1 MNKKLKR
8 EKAYNEYS
16 RLTLA
21 NDFIFAKVMMNE
33 KLCKKLLEVILGI
46 KIERIEYVETQK
58 TIFHIIKSRSVRLD
72 VYVKD
77 SKKTV
82 YNIEMQ
88 TTNTRNL
95 PKRSRYYQ
103 GMIDLNLLK
112 KGKDY
117 KQLNKSYVIF
127 ICTFDVFNKGRHIYT
142 FENYCEQDKELC
154 LNDEATKI
162 FLNPY
167 SDMEDIDEELNNFL
181 RYLADGKPV
190 DDFTRELDQEVTI
203 VRENR
208 KWRLAY
214 MTMALKMD
222 DVKQTAL
229 GYGIM
234 GMLNLEKKHNPHIT
248 LDDFY
253 NFVSQQKGYENIS
266 KEIVEEIFYE

>member
-77 SKKTV
+77 SEKTV

-167 SDMEDIDEELNNFL
+167 SDIEDIDEELNNFL
-181 RYLADGKPV
+181 RYLVDGKPV

>member
-77 SKKTV
+77 SEKTV

-181 RYLADGKPV
+181 RYLVDGKPV

-222 DVKQTAL
+222 DVKYEAL
-229 GYGIM
+229 YLGLKAT
-234 GMLNLEKKHNPHIT
+234 LNALRQSNPNISFE
-248 LDDFY
+248 DFY
-253 NFVSQQKGYENIS
+253 GFVEQQEVYEKVSQ
-266 KEIVEEIFYE
+266 EIIEEVYYK

>member
-46 KIERIEYVETQK
+46 KIEKIEYVETQK
-58 TIFHIIKSRSVRLD
+58 TIFHIIKARSVRLD

-142 FENYCEQDKELC
+142 FENYCEQDKALC

-167 SDMEDIDEELNNFL
+167 SDIEDIDEELNNFL
-181 RYLADGKPV
+181 RYLVDGKPV

-222 DVKQTAL
+222 DVKYEAL
-229 GYGIM
+229 YLGLKAT
-234 GMLNLEKKHNPHIT
+234 LNALRQSNPNISFE
-248 LDDFY
+248 DFY
-253 NFVSQQKGYENIS
+253 GFVEQQEVYEKVSQ
-266 KEIVEEIFYE
+266 EIIEEVYYK

>member
-8 EKAYNEYS
+8 KKAYNEYS

-77 SKKTV
+77 SEKTV

-253 NFVSQQKGYENIS
+253 NFVSQQKGDENIS

>member
-77 SKKTV
+77 SEKTV

>member
-77 SKKTV
+77 SEKTV

-167 SDMEDIDEELNNFL
+167 SDIEDIDEELNNFL

>member
-77 SKKTV
+77 SEKTV

-222 DVKQTAL
+222 DVKYEAL
-229 GYGIM
+229 YLGLKAT
-234 GMLNLEKKHNPHIT
+234 LNALRQSNPNISFE
-248 LDDFY
+248 DFY
-253 NFVSQQKGYENIS
+253 GFVEQQEVYEKVSQ
-266 KEIVEEIFYE
+266 EIIEEVYYK

>member
-46 KIERIEYVETQK
+46 KIARIEYVETQK

-77 SKKTV
+77 SEKTV

-181 RYLADGKPV
+181 RYLVDGKPV
-190 DDFTRELDQEVTI
+190 DDFTRELDNEVTI

>member
-181 RYLADGKPV
+181 RYLVDGKPV
-190 DDFTRELDQEVTI
+190 DDFTRELDQEATI

-229 GYGIM
+229 GYGFM